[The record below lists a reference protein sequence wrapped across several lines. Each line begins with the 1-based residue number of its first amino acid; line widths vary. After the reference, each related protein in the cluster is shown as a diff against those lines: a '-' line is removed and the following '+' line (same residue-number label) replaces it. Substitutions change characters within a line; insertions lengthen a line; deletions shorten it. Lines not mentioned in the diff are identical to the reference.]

1 MSTPTKKANHRT
13 AAIAAVAAL
22 VTFTVTVVGLVETAD
37 RWIGLLQPTRV
48 KITGTEVRPN
58 SRSPNTRLLTA
69 TGSFENIGDGEL
81 LWLAI
86 RPPGDSRIY
95 PNAQPCDTNAAS
107 KTWSCSVLF
116 GTPAPGHAAL
126 FHVIIMR
133 ANAQAVNTFLDYY
146 QTNAMT
152 SPGIPTL
159 PAGATIGDEI
169 DLPVQ

>member
-1 MSTPTKKANHRT
+1 MTSVRS
-13 AAIAAVAAL
+13 
-22 VTFTVTVVGLVETAD
+22 FTVTVVGLVETAD

-58 SRSPNTRLLTA
+58 SRSPNTRLLAA
-69 TGSFENIGDGEL
+69 TGSFENIEDGEL

-116 GTPAPGHAAL
+116 GTPAPGRAAL

-133 ANAQAVNTFLDYY
+133 EAVNTFLDYC

-159 PAGATIGDEI
+159 PAGAIKGDKI
-169 DLPVQ
+169 DVPVQ